1 MTISQAISRVD
12 DLRHNVYSHQD
23 KIRWISTLEHTVV
36 RQVLQEHEG
45 GEINF
50 DGYTPEKDMQTQL
63 MVKAPYDDIYIRWM
77 EAMIDYHNGE
87 IASYNGAIALFNAAF
102 DNFKAWYTR
111 THMPLQKGRRF
122 LF

>member
-12 DLRHNVYSHQD
+12 DLRHNVYSVQD
-23 KIRWISTLEHTVV
+23 KIRWLSTLEHTVV

-45 GEINF
+45 EEISF
-50 DGYTPEKDMQTQL
+50 DGYTPERDMQTEL

-87 IASYNGAIALFNAAF
+87 YARYNNAIELFNTEFNAYA
-102 DNFKAWYTR
+102 DHYHR
-111 THMPLQKGRRF
+111 GHMPKVTRKGF
-122 LF
+122 F